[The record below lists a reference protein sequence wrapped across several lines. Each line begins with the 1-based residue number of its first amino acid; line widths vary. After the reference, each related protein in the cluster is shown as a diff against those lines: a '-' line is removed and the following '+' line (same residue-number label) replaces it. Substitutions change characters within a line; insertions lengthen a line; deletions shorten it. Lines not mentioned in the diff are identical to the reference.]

1 MPLIKSLTKKYLII
15 LAALFTQIFI
25 AMNSFA
31 ANSAGGPAHPLSSG
45 STGASPQQGGSFQ
58 SLIFLVIIIVL
69 FYFVLIRPQ
78 MKQNKEQK
86 KMLNSIKPGDEV
98 LTTAGIVGKI
108 KNMNESFID
117 LEIAQDVTIKMQ
129 KQALSKIMPK
139 GSLKN

>member
-1 MPLIKSLTKKYLII
+1 MPLIKNLIKTTI
-15 LAALFTQIFI
+15 AALFLQIFI
-25 AMNSFA
+25 VINSFA
-31 ANSAGGPAHPLSSG
+31 ANGAGGPPHPLGSG
-45 STGASPQQGGSFQ
+45 AVGTHAKQGGGFQ

-78 MKQNKEQK
+78 MKQGKEQK

>member
-1 MPLIKSLTKKYLII
+1 MPLIKNLIKTTI
-15 LAALFTQIFI
+15 AALFLQIFI
-25 AMNSFA
+25 VINSFA
-31 ANSAGGPAHPLSSG
+31 ADGAGGPPHPLSSG
-45 STGASPQQGGSFQ
+45 AAGPHAQQGGSFQ

-78 MKQNKEQK
+78 MKQGKEQK